1 MLKSI
6 IDIIFSAGTAFGI
19 FFIVL
24 GLIVFL
30 KTIEKIAILWYQN
43 RQRTS
48 KNAHRSS
55 LIKQP

>member
-1 MLKSI
+1 MIRSI
-6 IDIIFSAGTAFGI
+6 FETIFSAGTAFGI

-43 RQRTS
+43 KHKPT
-48 KNAHRSS
+48 KKSS
-55 LIKQP
+55 NK

>member
-48 KNAHRSS
+48 KNAHRS
-55 LIKQP
+55 